1 MFAHAC
7 SWAISYQFPSLHL
20 LHSQLSLMAHSPQS
34 SIHFTKLNIPTNKT
48 IFSSLI
54 RSVPYNILT
63 AFLLTY
69 STSTLEN
76 SLPELLHHIQ
86 DENLREFNITALF
99 FSTLLQEH
107 HLDSVRNLFSAKFY
121 IIVTG

>member
-1 MFAHAC
+1 
-7 SWAISYQFPSLHL
+7 
-20 LHSQLSLMAHSPQS
+20 MAYSPQS

-48 IFSSLI
+48 IFSSLN

-69 STSTLEN
+69 SYSTSTLEN
-76 SLPELLHHIQ
+76 SLPELVHHIQ
-86 DENLREFNITALF
+86 DENLRELNITALI

-121 IIVTG
+121 IIVAG